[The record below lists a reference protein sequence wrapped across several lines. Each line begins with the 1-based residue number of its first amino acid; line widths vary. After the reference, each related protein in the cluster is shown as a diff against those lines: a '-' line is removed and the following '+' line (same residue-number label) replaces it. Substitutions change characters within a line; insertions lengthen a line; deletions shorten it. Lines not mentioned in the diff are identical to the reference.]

1 MEDIK
6 DFVKEIIQI
15 LPIITKKFLKLST
28 DVLSKGR
35 ITLPQ
40 LLMLDFLSKQKDVKM
55 KDIAKFL
62 EVTTANATGLV
73 DRLVRDK
80 YINRVYD
87 ENDRRIIKLELTKK
101 GKDLIDSINKKREKI
116 FIEIFSKLSKE
127 DREVYLR
134 IVKKI
139 KEILENINL
148 NEKV

>member
-1 MEDIK
+1 MEGIK
-6 DFVKEIIQI
+6 EFVKEIIQI
-15 LPIITKKFLKLST
+15 LPIIAKKFLRLSE
-28 DVLSKGR
+28 DVLSKGK

-40 LLMLDFLSKQKDVKM
+40 LLILDFLLRQKDVKM

-87 ENDRRIIKLELTKK
+87 KNDRRVIKLELTKK
-101 GKDLIDSINKKREKI
+101 GKDLIDNINKKREKI
-116 FIEIFSKLSKE
+116 FIKIFSQLSQK
-127 DREVYLR
+127 DRDDYLR

-139 KEILENINL
+139 KEILETINL
-148 NEKV
+148 NEKI